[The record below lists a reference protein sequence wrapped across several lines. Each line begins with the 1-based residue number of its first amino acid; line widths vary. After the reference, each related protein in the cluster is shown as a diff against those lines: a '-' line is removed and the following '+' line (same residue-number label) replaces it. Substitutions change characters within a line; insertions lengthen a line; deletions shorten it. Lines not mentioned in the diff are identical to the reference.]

1 MTKNPIPII
10 DDKAAKEIAEV
21 IKDTIDSSLATKRD
35 LKELETILKRDM
47 IELELRLKH
56 DLTIRM
62 AAIVTG
68 AVAAI
73 AAIVKLL

>member
-1 MTKNPIPII
+1 MTKSPAHII

-35 LKELETILKRDM
+35 IKELEIALKRD
-47 IELELRLKH
+47 IAELETR
-56 DLTIRM
+56 LTIRM
-62 AAIVTG
+62 GAMIVS
-68 AVAAI
+68 AVAVI